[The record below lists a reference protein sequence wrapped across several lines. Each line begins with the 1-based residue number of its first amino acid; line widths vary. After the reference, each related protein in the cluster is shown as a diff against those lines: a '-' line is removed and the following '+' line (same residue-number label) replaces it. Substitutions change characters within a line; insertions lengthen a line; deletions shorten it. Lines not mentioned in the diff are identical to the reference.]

1 MSDYTKET
9 VSNLLFEKIDAI
21 IIVDANEDKY
31 RTIKKNGLFETF
43 LQEEGNYKSLVE
55 KLWFHFSNKS
65 DKIADDYHVFIPMIG
80 QFKGK
85 YVDRI
90 KISIDDK
97 IHLIQIAIYP
107 LDEIQSKYMFLMDEL
122 DNSES
127 LRVFL
132 TDKKIDTIQS
142 SFLFSMYVDL
152 VKDIA
157 YSINVTEISSNPQ
170 SYDLKYTDW
179 RMMIVNMIWPDDQK
193 LFLERTDPE
202 YLKNNLTPGQTTSF
216 DCQMKNLKG
225 VFIYVKLIFSRANT
239 SNNDD
244 FRFVFMVQDI
254 HENSIKLFD
263 TLRKYEELASKDPL
277 TSIFNHG
284 RIETEIRNAIDRFN
298 TKGHIASFMML
309 DIDYFKKV
317 NDEFGHSVGDQVL
330 KQFVKE
336 VHDFLEPYDIKMGR
350 WGGEEFVCVCYNM
363 DINQIHKI
371 ADELREKIAGVEF
384 EKCGKLTCSVGL
396 TDITAGDTAEIVFDR
411 VDKSMYEAKTNGRNC
426 VVIKK
431 AGQN

>member
-1 MSDYTKET
+1 MSDYTRET

-21 IIVDANEDKY
+21 IIVDANKDKY

-107 LDEIQSKYMFLMDEL
+107 LDENQSKYMFLMDEL

-127 LRVFL
+127 LREFL

-152 VKDIA
+152 VKDVA

-411 VDKSMYEAKTNGRNC
+411 VDKSMYEAA
-426 VVIKK
+426 KK
-431 AGQN
+431 FFGKEE